1 LSGELNCIR
10 WATGLQEIVDNL
22 IAAFITQNGA
32 PPFEI
37 PQMRFVR
44 AALAIVANETH
55 DTYMIEEVIDD
66 AAEGRFVKYI
76 GNSSAKPLKNLT
88 GDEAYR
94 AQFLAFSQHVQYIK
108 TKGLAFIA
116 DYQGTLSPRSR
127 YACTAHHWTGG
138 KSLLTD
144 PQIITGEDTGHV
156 FSDGNLLSTHL
167 LFPEEHDCNAFCKF
181 FKLKLLTLNASATA
195 FPNSTPDTSKSRILE
210 GRQLMGSG
218 HSNVGGRRGTQGPMP
233 MQFSNVE

>member
-1 LSGELNCIR
+1 
-10 WATGLQEIVDNL
+10 VDSL
-22 IAAFITQNGA
+22 IATFITHNSA

-44 AALAIVANETH
+44 AALAILANETH
-55 DTYMIEEVIDD
+55 DTYMIEEIIDD
-66 AAEGRFVKYI
+66 AAEGQFVKYI

-127 YACTAHHWTGG
+127 YARTTHHWTGG

-156 FSDGNLLSTHL
+156 FSEGNLLSTHL
-167 LFPEEHDCNAFCKF
+167 LFPEEHDCNMFCKF
-181 FKLKLLTLNASATA
+181 FRLGLLPLNASATA
-195 FPNSTPDTSKSRILE
+195 FPNSTPDTSKSRIPE
-210 GRQLMGSG
+210 GRHLMGSG
-218 HSNVGGRRGTQGPMP
+218 HSSVGGRYGTQGHMP
-233 MQFSNVE
+233 MQFSNIE